1 MRETT
6 ATGTG
11 RATKCPTIDPLADL
25 HLNCLSLSR
34 GKIGNAI
41 YRQDPKKGS
50 LTNEIDGESIALVIP
65 NPKSID
71 RTKGEKS
78 AENSLNGKEFIFW
91 RYEKGIKD
99 KDGFRKV
106 LFNYLKDYLS
116 FGLKKWNLQINIVR
130 SQ

>member
-1 MRETT
+1 MQFTDRI
-6 ATGTG
+6 
-11 RATKCPTIDPLADL
+11 R
-25 HLNCLSLSR
+25 
-34 GKIGNAI
+34 
-41 YRQDPKKGS
+41 KKGS